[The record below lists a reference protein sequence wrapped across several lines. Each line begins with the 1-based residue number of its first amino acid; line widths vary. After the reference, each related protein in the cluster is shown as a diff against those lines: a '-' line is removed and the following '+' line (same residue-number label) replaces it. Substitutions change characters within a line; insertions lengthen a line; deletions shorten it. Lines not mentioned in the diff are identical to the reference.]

1 MCLLQKPKARGE
13 SIADQ
18 HLQGS
23 DAESVCVRRFGVV
36 QRAAHPAGG
45 RPQGWCCYDLCGTA
59 EDPRRPCKLVD
70 QAEKNHAGT
79 VLSYLPLK
87 TGHSQSRLVKD
98 ELQLTAASATLS
110 KFCSDEKIRMPEIPL
125 RHLLRPASPKRR
137 GFSMP
142 RRRRETRSL
151 ALSAISASTLDTTD
165 AKASTTPG
173 GPEAPEHP
181 GIPG

>member
-1 MCLLQKPKARGE
+1 MNPLQINIYKDRMQKAYVFGASVLYSERRILRE
-13 SIADQ
+13 
-18 HLQGS
+18 
-23 DAESVCVRRFGVV
+23 DA
-36 QRAAHPAGG
+36 
-45 RPQGWCCYDLCGTA
+45 PQGWCCYDLCGTA

-87 TGHSQSRLVKD
+87 TGRSQSRLVKD

-110 KFCSDEKIRMPEIPL
+110 KFCPDEKIRMPEIPL

>member
-1 MCLLQKPKARGE
+1 M
-13 SIADQ
+13 
-18 HLQGS
+18 
-23 DAESVCVRRFGVV
+23 
-36 QRAAHPAGG
+36 
-45 RPQGWCCYDLCGTA
+45 
-59 EDPRRPCKLVD
+59 D

-87 TGHSQSRLVKD
+87 TGRSQSRLVKD

-142 RRRRETRSL
+142 RRRRGMRSWEL
-151 ALSAISASTLDTTD
+151 LDMSASTSDTMD
-165 AKASTTPG
+165 AKDSTILG
-173 GPEAPEHP
+173 GP
-181 GIPG
+181 GVLKS